1 MILRTIVIAAGL
13 LTAVPGHAQHAAGH
27 HGTGPNGGR
36 IEEGSGYHLE
46 LVAKDRRLDMY
57 LTDEAQ
63 TAIPAAG
70 YKATAILVVGGKPA
84 RIVLEPGEGNR
95 LSGSADG
102 PVAADAKGAV
112 RLTRPDGK
120 TASISF
126 H

>member
-1 MILRTIVIAAGL
+1 MILSKLVIAAGL
-13 LTAVPGHAQHAAGH
+13 LTAVPALAQHAPGH

-36 IEEGSGYHLE
+36 IEEGGGYHLE
-46 LVAKDRRLDMY
+46 LVAKDRRLDVY

-63 TAIPAAG
+63 KAIPSAG
-70 YKATAILVVGGKPA
+70 YKATAILVVVGKPA
-84 RIVLEPGEGNR
+84 RITLEPGEGNR